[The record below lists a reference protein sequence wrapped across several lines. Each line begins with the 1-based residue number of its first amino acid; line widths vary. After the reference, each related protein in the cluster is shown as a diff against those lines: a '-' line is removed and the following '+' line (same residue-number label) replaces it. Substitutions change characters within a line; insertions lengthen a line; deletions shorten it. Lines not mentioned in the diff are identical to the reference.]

1 MPEIKD
7 RSFREVK
14 TFILNSINR
23 FVYNKKLIDLGV
35 FEKAKSKI
43 QKI

>member
-1 MPEIKD
+1 MPEVKKKEL
-7 RSFREVK
+7 SEVNI
-14 TFILNSINR
+14 FILNSINR